1 MIKKHLLENPV
12 STNHLAVHSPALPKY
27 IPQLDGL
34 RAIAI
39 IGVMLF
45 HWRVPGLNLGWAGVN
60 LFFVLSGFLIT
71 GILLD
76 TKKNPH
82 YFRNFYARRFLRI
95 FPIYYLGLAIVIIIA
110 LAFGWRIGDVW
121 YYLFY
126 VQNHHLALNNWI
138 VNFPPLFDHTWSL
151 AIEEQF
157 YILWP
162 LIVYALDVKKLKV
175 VTVILYILALL
186 TRAILMFS
194 TDNLNL
200 QFMLLPTQVDA
211 LAAGAF
217 LAIIARESKARDRL
231 CRWSNGILLV
241 SGAGLIALA
250 LFTGSTTYWSPG
262 KWSSSEAD
270 LPLFSLMAVFFA
282 SLISTSIFS
291 SPPLQWALGLSW
303 LRHIGKI
310 SYGLYLYHYP
320 VFTLADML
328 MNKTVHGKPSIL
340 YSITGMV
347 VTIGLTY
354 VIANLS
360 WKWFETPILK
370 YKDRFL

>member
-1 MIKKHLLENPV
+1 M
-12 STNHLAVHSPALPKY
+12 TNHLPSDSSALPKY

-45 HWRVPGLNLGWAGVN
+45 HHQIPGFNIGWAGVN
-60 LFFVLSGFLIT
+60 LFFVISGFLIT

-76 TKKNPH
+76 SKTNPH

-95 FPIYYLGLAIVIIIA
+95 FPIYYLGLALVIVIA
-110 LAFGWRIGDVW
+110 LISHWRIGDTW

-126 VQNHHLALNNWI
+126 IQNHHLALTNWK
-138 VNFPPLFDHTWSL
+138 VNFPPLLDHTWSL

-162 LIVYALDVKKLKV
+162 LIVYMLDVKKLKI
-175 VTVILYILALL
+175 VTILLYILALV
-186 TRAILMFS
+186 TRSILLFS

-217 LAIIARESKARDRL
+217 LAIIVRERNNRHQLST
-231 CRWSNGILLV
+231 WSLGILII
-241 SGAGLIALA
+241 SGISLIALV
-250 LFTGSTTYWSPG
+250 LRTGYASYWSTTGWANTRSN
-262 KWSSSEAD
+262 
-270 LPLFSLMAVFFA
+270 LVLFSLMAVFFA

-291 SPPLQWALGLSW
+291 SSALGSVLGLSW
-303 LRHIGKI
+303 LRGIGKI

-320 VFTLADML
+320 IFILGDIL
-328 MNKTVHGKPSIL
+328 LIRNLNGKPGTL
-340 YSITGMV
+340 YSFAYMIL
-347 VTIGLTY
+347 TIGLTFLL
-354 VIANLS
+354 ASLS
-360 WKWFETPILK
+360 WKWFEAPILK